1 LCGLAIA
8 RRRLHSLPGAKGNSQ
23 TALFYA
29 SRQGRCE
36 IIQYLMSQ
44 GADPNVVDEFGETAL
59 LGCAATVVCFG
70 GMVDKNLL
78 NGQGASSLCDCES
91 YR

>member
-1 LCGLAIA
+1 V
-8 RRRLHSLPGAKGNSQ
+8 
-23 TALFYA
+23 
-29 SRQGRCE
+29 
-36 IIQYLMSQ
+36 SQ